1 MARLTGGNTNTALA
15 RDAIVTYL
23 LLDLNGTY
31 YTDAPYDIVY
41 DSKTF
46 SAQGIF
52 LSITSASETSELS
65 ITSITIT
72 LSALDSTAVSTFA
85 VSSIINKDVVIHRAL
100 VDQTDNSIID
110 DSTGDGPIL
119 IFQGRVAGYQI
130 NDAEKTAGLAIQVD
144 SLFSNFEKV
153 SCRRTNL
160 KNFQREFPADF
171 SMEYSHEAIK
181 DIRWGKK

>member
-15 RDAIVTYL
+15 RDAIVSYL

-41 DSKTF
+41 DSKTY

-110 DSTGDGPIL
+110 DSTGDGPI
-119 IFQGRVAGYQI
+119 FQGRVAGYQI

>member
-1 MARLTGGNTNTALA
+1 MSRLRGSNTNTALA
-15 RDAIVTYL
+15 RDALVTYL

-46 SAQGIF
+46 LAQGIF

-65 ITSITIT
+65 ITNITIT
-72 LSALDSTAVSTFA
+72 LSALDPTTVATFA
-85 VSSIINKDVVIHRAL
+85 VSSIINKDVIIHRTL
-100 VDQTDNSIID
+100 IDQTDNSVID

-130 NDAEKTAGLAIQVD
+130 KDAVKTAGLSIQVD
-144 SLFSNFEKV
+144 SLFSNFEKIN
-153 SCRRTNL
+153 CRRSNL
-160 KNFQREFPADF
+160 KNFQREYPADF
-171 SMEYSHEAIK
+171 SMEYSHEAVK
-181 DIRWGKK
+181 DIRWGKL

>member
-1 MARLTGGNTNTALA
+1 MARLRGSNTNNALA
-15 RDAIVTYL
+15 RDALVTYL

-46 SAQGIF
+46 LAQGIF

-65 ITSITIT
+65 ITNITIT
-72 LSALDSTAVSTFA
+72 LSALDPTTVATFA
-85 VSSIINKDVVIHRAL
+85 VSSIINKDVIIHRTL
-100 VDQTDNSIID
+100 IDQTDNSVID

-130 NDAEKTAGLAIQVD
+130 KDAVKTAGLSIQVD
-144 SLFSNFEKV
+144 SLFSNFEKIN
-153 SCRRTNL
+153 CRRSNL
-160 KNFQREFPADF
+160 KNFQREYPADF

-181 DIRWGKK
+181 DIRWGKL

>member
-15 RDAIVTYL
+15 RDAVVSYL

-72 LSALDSTAVSTFA
+72 LSALDATAVSTFA
-85 VSSIINKDVVIHRAL
+85 VSSFINKDVVIHRAL
-100 VDQTDNSIID
+100 IDQTDNSVID

-130 NDAEKTAGLAIQVD
+130 NDSNKTAGLAIRVD
-144 SLFSNFEKV
+144 SLFSNFEKIN
-153 SCRRTNL
+153 CRRTNL
-160 KNFQREFPADF
+160 RNFQREYPADF

-181 DIRWGKK
+181 DIRWGKL